1 MKSQSSLS
9 ITDDWVA
16 GGNKGKTSFIEREKE
31 AADKDEGDDG
41 GSEPRF
47 FMLAH
52 YSRLGWMM

>member
-1 MKSQSSLS
+1 MS